1 MEILEKRV
9 VSTCELLSGTEMV
22 ADRDSDTGAVGAVC

>member
-22 ADRDSDTGAVGAVC
+22 ADSDTGAVGAVC